1 MEIFGLSMILITLE
15 MNEKSLPCGKVS
27 ESVEMMEARPRARN
41 IVDRVAMNGCMLNS
55 SIKVPASRPN
65 TAPMSSMMIMT
76 RKAGTPAFAS
86 FRPTTAVM
94 ATIAPTDKS
103 IPPVRIGRVMAT
115 ARIIR

>member
-1 MEIFGLSMILITLE
+1 MILITLE

-76 RKAGTPAFAS
+76 RKAGTPGVRQLQADNCGDGHDS
-86 FRPTTAVM
+86 TDRQIDTTGQN
-94 ATIAPTDKS
+94 
-103 IPPVRIGRVMAT
+103 RQVMAT